1 MSRPPSIPSKSRP
14 ALLLAAFLAAIQAG
28 AQEQPSAEAS
38 TDLDIRTEWSRYDGA
53 LGRLVSTGVTIRQ
66 GDFEITADRAETA
79 SLDFRN
85 TTWLFSGN
93 IRFRAGTATLNCDE
107 AELKFESG
115 LTSAVISG
123 SPVTMLNEGTR
134 VVRGS
139 ARRVEYQAQSGLV
152 RFMGGAALDTG
163 ESRVNGESITFDL
176 NAETVTVAPG
186 EGEPVQ
192 FLFEFLS
199 PPDGS

>member
-1 MSRPPSIPSKSRP
+1 MSRPPSIPSNPWQS
-14 ALLLAAFLAAIQAG
+14 LILAAFLAAMQAN
-28 AQEQPSAEAS
+28 AQQQPSGEAP

-107 AELKFESG
+107 AELRFDRGLSG
-115 LTSAVISG
+115 AVISG

-134 VVRGS
+134 VVKGS

-152 RFMGGAALDTG
+152 RFMGGAALETG
-163 ESRVNGESITFDL
+163 ESRVSGESITFDL

-186 EGEPVQ
+186 DGEPVQ
-192 FLFEFLS
+192 FLFEFFAA
-199 PPDGS
+199 DG

>member
-1 MSRPPSIPSKSRP
+1 M
-14 ALLLAAFLAAIQAG
+14 ALLVSLAVVLAGTQALG
-28 AQEQPSAEAS
+28 QEPTSGEPP

-93 IRFRAGTATLNCDE
+93 IRFRAGPATLSCDE
-107 AELKFESG
+107 AELRFEST

-123 SPVTMLNEGTR
+123 SPVSMLNEGKR
-134 VVRGS
+134 VVKGS
-139 ARRVEYQAQSGLV
+139 ARRVEYQAESGLI
-152 RFMGGAALDTG
+152 RFMGGAALETS
-163 ESRVNGESITFDL
+163 ESRVSGESITFDL

-186 EGEPVQ
+186 DGEPVQ
-192 FLFEFLS
+192 FLFEFFSS
-199 PPDGS
+199 PADD

>member
-1 MSRPPSIPSKSRP
+1 MV
-14 ALLLAAFLAAIQAG
+14 LLVSLAVVLAATQALG
-28 AQEQPSAEAS
+28 QEPTSGEPP

-93 IRFRAGTATLNCDE
+93 IRFRAGPATLSCDE
-107 AELKFESG
+107 AELTFEST

-123 SPVTMLNEGTR
+123 TPVSMLNEGKR
-134 VVRGS
+134 VVKGS
-139 ARRVEYQAQSGLV
+139 ARRVEYQAESGLI
-152 RFMGGAALDTG
+152 RFMGGAALETS
-163 ESRVNGESITFDL
+163 ESRVSGESITFDL
-176 NAETVTVAPG
+176 NAESVTVAPG
-186 EGEPVQ
+186 DGEPVQ
-192 FLFEFLS
+192 FLFEFFSS
-199 PPDGS
+199 PADD

>member
-1 MSRPPSIPSKSRP
+1 M
-14 ALLLAAFLAAIQAG
+14 ALLVSLAVVLAATQALG
-28 AQEQPSAEAS
+28 QEPTSGEPP

-93 IRFRAGTATLNCDE
+93 IRFRAGPATLSCDE
-107 AELKFESG
+107 AELRFEST

-123 SPVTMLNEGTR
+123 SPVSMLNEGTR
-134 VVRGS
+134 VVKGS
-139 ARRVEYQAQSGLV
+139 ARRVEYQAESGLI
-152 RFMGGAALDTG
+152 RFIGGAALETS
-163 ESRVNGESITFDL
+163 ESRVSGESITFDL
-176 NAETVTVAPG
+176 NAESVTVAPG
-186 EGEPVQ
+186 DGEPVQ
-192 FLFEFLS
+192 FLFEFFS
-199 PPDGS
+199 SQADD

>member
-1 MSRPPSIPSKSRP
+1 MV
-14 ALLLAAFLAAIQAG
+14 LLVSLAVVLAATQALG
-28 AQEQPSAEAS
+28 QEPTSSEPP

-93 IRFRAGTATLNCDE
+93 IRFRAGPATLSCDE
-107 AELKFESG
+107 AELRFEST

-123 SPVTMLNEGTR
+123 SPVSMLNEGTR
-134 VVRGS
+134 VVKGS
-139 ARRVEYQAQSGLV
+139 ARRVEYEAESGLI
-152 RFMGGAALDTG
+152 RFMGDAAIETN
-163 ESRVNGESITFDL
+163 ESRVSGESISFDL

-186 EGEPVQ
+186 DGEPVQ
-192 FLFEFLS
+192 FLFEFFS
-199 PPDGS
+199 SQADD